1 MTDEPKSRTDFG
13 LPSASKWSAP
23 RRIVMTRQFEKHP
36 LLGTRRTTSEVPLCT
51 TRRPCLEKHVRWR
64 AFQTSKDWK

>member
-1 MTDEPKSRTDFG
+1 
-13 LPSASKWSAP
+13 
-23 RRIVMTRQFEKHP
+23 VMTRQFEKHP